1 MIGTGTRGD
10 FVRRGTGTAVVV
22 LAALLAGP
30 AAAQI
35 MTETP
40 PQARTLPEAEQIER
54 ELSTARFRLGPLRL
68 APFLRLDDIGW
79 TNNAFVTSEGE
90 VDDVTASLSLGAR
103 LYLPMGRKVVVRGL
117 VAPTYDWYEEATS
130 LRGWGGTYSGEVLGL
145 LNRLTVG
152 GGGERTRRISATS
165 SEIGRD
171 VQNETTRGFAKA
183 EVKVLDRFSVY
194 AGAER
199 ATTRLEDESFA
210 TPGLSPVSVLD
221 RTETAY
227 RAGVRYSHSS
237 ALSVGAMVERVEAR
251 FEREEVVRDNDV
263 RAALLVVR
271 YDRGRFYVEGTAGI
285 REGGPVVANDLYP
298 DFRAGTYGYFASFFV
313 TEKLELRLLGSRRPA
328 AALFLDNPYY
338 FETRNGARLRFSL
351 GRRLA
356 VHAQADVGSNRY
368 VNPVIETETETIVV
382 RRDATR
388 QWGGGLD
395 FRVSRAVSVGL
406 TVTKSDFDSNI
417 GFYDREVVRVT
428 GGLSIT
434 ADFGREERR

>member
-1 MIGTGTRGD
+1 MIGVGTRGGH
-10 FVRRGTGTAVVV
+10 VIRKTGTAAVV
-22 LAALLAGP
+22 LAVLLAGSS
-30 AAAQI
+30 AAQI
-35 MTETP
+35 LTETP
-40 PQARTLPEAEQIER
+40 PQVRTLPEAEQVER
-54 ELSTARFRLGPLRL
+54 ELATARFRLGPVRL
-68 APFLRLDDIGW
+68 APFLRLDDFGW
-79 TNNAFVTSEGE
+79 TNNAFLSSDGE

-103 LYLPMGRKVVVRGL
+103 LYLPVGRKVVFRGL
-117 VAPTYDWYEEATS
+117 VAPAYDWYDKAES

-152 GGGERTRRISATS
+152 GGAERTSRISATS

-171 VQNETTRGFAKA
+171 VQNETTRGFARG

-199 ATTRLEDESFA
+199 ATTRIEDQSLA
-210 TPGLSPVSVLD
+210 TPGLSPVSLLD

-227 RAGVRYSHSS
+227 RAGVRYAYSS

-251 FEREEVVRDNDV
+251 FEREAVFRDNDV
-263 RAALLVVR
+263 RGTLLVVR
-271 YDRGRFYVEGTAGI
+271 YDRERFYLEGTAGI
-285 REGGPVVANDLYP
+285 REGRPVRTSELYP
-298 DFRAGTYGYFASFFV
+298 EFRAGTYGYFASFFV
-313 TEKLELRLLGSRRPA
+313 TKRLELQVLGSRRPE

-338 FETRNGARLRFSL
+338 FETRNGARLRLAL

-356 VHAQADVGSNRY
+356 VRALADIGSNRY

-388 QWGGGLD
+388 QWGGGFD

-406 TVTKSDFDSNI
+406 TVTKQDFDSNI

-428 GGLSIT
+428 GGLSVT

>member
-1 MIGTGTRGD
+1 M
-10 FVRRGTGTAVVV
+10 RRRTGTAVVV
-22 LAALLAGP
+22 LAAVLAGP

-40 PQARTLPEAEQIER
+40 PQARTLPEAEQVER
-54 ELSTARFRLGPLRL
+54 ELATARFRLGPVRL

-90 VDDVTASLSLGAR
+90 VDDVTASMSFGAR
-103 LYLPMGRKVVVRGL
+103 LYLPMGRKVVLRGL
-117 VAPTYDWYEEATS
+117 VAPTYDWYEEASS

-145 LNRLTVG
+145 LNRLTIG
-152 GGGERTRRISATS
+152 GGGGRTSRIAATS

-183 EVKVLDRFSVY
+183 ELEILDRLSVY
-194 AGAER
+194 AGAEQ
-199 ATTRLEDESFA
+199 ATARLEDEGFA
-210 TPGLSPVSVLD
+210 TPGLSPVSALD
-221 RTETAY
+221 RTETAF
-227 RAGVRYSHSS
+227 RAGVRYAHSS

-251 FEREEVVRDNDV
+251 FERAPGVRDNDV
-263 RAALLVVR
+263 RGTLVVVR
-271 YDRGRFYVEGTAGI
+271 YDRERFYLEGTAGV
-285 REGGPVVANDLYP
+285 REGKPVVANDLYP
-298 DFRAGTYGYFASFFV
+298 EFRAGTYGYFASFFV
-313 TEKLELRLLGSRRPA
+313 TKRLELQLLGSRRPE

-338 FETRNGARLRFSL
+338 FETRNGARLRFAL

-356 VHAQADVGSNRY
+356 VRALADVGSNRY

-382 RRDATR
+382 RRDAMK

-406 TVTKSDFDSNI
+406 TVTKNDFDSNI